1 MSDELPDGYPQ
12 FCAIC
17 GDHIDEGLHDVYAN
31 PVCRDCDSRA
41 VSEPGVPA
49 EESDNPVFIDG
60 IRCFRRYR
68 HGGWVSQRDALGCD
82 DYTEFYE
89 RHYDDAGP
97 IHTFNQPD
105 PPTDGRD
112 IRQRPPIEG
121 TPGDGFTAR
130 IIEDDILN
138 VDADA
143 LICGITTDPSLQ
155 GGVAGA
161 VCDAAEHSLRP
172 FIRAKAPLQLGD
184 VVATGGFDLPYSYVV
199 FVAATPAE
207 SGEGATEDSVQ
218 EAVQNGLQKVAD
230 LRLPAVALPLIGAGA
245 GGLATQTAG
254 AAIASGIQASAVSP
268 PMCVR
273 VVTRDSDDRD
283 AIESEFP
290 AQELPLVPPGGQTDP
305 LCGKITAQLDRVD
318 RSGDPSEWEVYPWLR
333 FDPYSGAVSE
343 HNASPNAEQTSL
355 PPYGIPQNAKDLLE
369 DTLDTFVDD
378 VGYPEQLLAR
388 FDGFNSQMSGT
399 RGGIDH
405 AALAGPLYSYERS
418 LVGAL
423 RGLEHDGSEF
433 SDLFEL
439 ALDTTH
445 NEELSQT
452 VARIRYQVPADP
464 TATSDEVANSC
475 LQTSLSILAYM
486 IETLSHLDFDHPMS
500 STLETTPVDEIEI
513 IAHAFS
519 QVAFEVSI
527 PMDLAED
534 FVYATPSPQALRE
547 TALCCENHLE

>member
-1 MSDELPDGYPQ
+1 MNDELPDGYPQ

-17 GDHIDEGLHDVYAN
+17 GDSIDDGPLSTYAN
-31 PVCRDCDSRA
+31 PVCRDCDTRA

-49 EESDNPVFIDG
+49 EKEDNPVYVDG

-68 HGGWVSQRDALGCD
+68 HGGLVSQRDALGCD

-105 PPTDGRD
+105 PPTGGRD
-112 IRQRPPIEG
+112 IRQRPAIDG

-130 IIEDDILN
+130 VIEDDILN

-161 VCDAAEHSLRP
+161 VCDAAEHSIRP
-172 FIRAKAPLQLGD
+172 FIHAKTPLQLGD
-184 VVATGGFDLPYSYVV
+184 VVVTGGFDLPYSYVV
-199 FVAATPAE
+199 FVAATPVE
-207 SGEGATEDSVQ
+207 PGEGATEDSVQ
-218 EAVQNGLQKVAD
+218 EAVQNGLHKVAD

-245 GGLATQTAG
+245 GGLTAQTAG
-254 AAIASGIQASAVSP
+254 GAIAAGIKASAVSP
-268 PMCVR
+268 PICVR
-273 VVTRDSDDRD
+273 VVARDSDDRA
-283 AIESEFP
+283 AIESELP
-290 AQELPLVPPGGQTDP
+290 AQELPFTPPEGQTDP
-305 LCGKITAQLDRVD
+305 LFGKITAQLDRVD
-318 RSGDPSEWEVYPWLR
+318 QSGAPSEWETYPWLR

-343 HNASPNAEQTSL
+343 HNASPTAEQTSL

-378 VGYPEQLLAR
+378 YGYPEQLLAR
-388 FDGFNSQMSGT
+388 VDGFNSQMSGT

-405 AALAGPLYSYERS
+405 AALSRPLYSFERS

-423 RGLEHDGSEF
+423 RGLEHDESE
-433 SDLFEL
+433 SRDIFEL

-445 NEELSQT
+445 DDGSSQT
-452 VARIRYQVPADP
+452 VARIRYQVPADN
-464 TATSDEVANSC
+464 TTTSDEIADSC
-475 LQTSLSILAYM
+475 LQTSLSVLGYM
-486 IETLSHLDFDHPMS
+486 IETLSHLDFDHSMS
-500 STLETTPVDEIEI
+500 STLETKPVDGVEI

-519 QVAFEVSI
+519 QVAFELSI

-534 FVYATPSPQALRE
+534 LVYSNPSPGVLRT
-547 TALCCENHLE
+547 TAMHCENHLE